1 MAQNDIEAIYPLT
14 PMQEGMLFHT
24 LYAPAS
30 GVYFQQLDC
39 TLQGPLHIPAFKQ
52 VWQRAMESH
61 AALRTLF
68 MWERRDKPLQVV
80 RQQVKLPWS
89 EHDWRELSPD
99 EQQQQLEA
107 FLQADR
113 AQGFDLAKAPLMRLT
128 LIRLAEERY
137 QFIWSFHHLLLDGW
151 SASRLINEVFTQYEA
166 FQRGEDL
173 LLIPSRPYRDYIA
186 WLQRQDL
193 SQAEAYWRQ
202 TLRDFATATRLPFDR
217 SPGAWSGSE
226 QAYADQQ
233 VRLSPA
239 ITDALQALAR
249 QQQVTLNTLVQ
260 GAWAILLS
268 RYGDQTDVVFGAT
281 VAGRPPDLAGVEAMI
296 GLFINTLPVRVQVL
310 PEVTLATW
318 LKALQRQQAEARQYE
333 YSPLAQVQSWSEIA
347 RGQALFESILVF
359 ENYPVSNPI
368 TTQGESITIY
378 NVRFFEKTNYP
389 LTVTIEP
396 EEALGLQFSYNSDCF
411 DHATIGRILGHFQT
425 VLAGMVAQPAARL
438 SDLPLLTTAE
448 RQQILVEWNQ
458 TQADYPHEKCIH
470 HLFEAQ
476 VEQTPEA
483 MAVVFADQSLTYR
496 ELNRRANQ
504 LAHYLQSLGV
514 GPEKLV
520 GICLERSLELMVAVL
535 GVLKA
540 GGAYVPLDPTHPPER
555 LAFMVADTQAPLL
568 LTQTRFVAS
577 LPVHLTKIICLDAE
591 EAALA
596 GQQETNPGSPVT
608 ADNLVYVIYTS
619 GSTGQSKGVML
630 NHTSLVNAYLAWEKA
645 YHLRPARTV
654 HLQMANFSFD
664 VFSGDWV
671 RALCSGG
678 KLVLCPAEFLLDAPQ
693 LYDLMRRE
701 QVDCAEFVPAVMR
714 NLPQYLE
721 ETNQSLDF
729 MRILVV
735 ASDNW
740 YVEEYQKIQRFCG
753 SNTRLI
759 NSYGL
764 TEATIDSSYF
774 DAGVNSLTPDR
785 LVPIGRP
792 FANTQL
798 YILDRHLQPVS
809 IGVPGELYVGG
820 AGLARGYLHRPEATA
835 ERFIP
840 NPFYDF
846 GFSIADFGLGVD
858 ESLEN
863 PKSKIQNLKSSRL
876 YKTGDQA
883 RYLPDGNIEFL
894 GRLDYQVKI
903 RGFRVELG
911 EIEVALS
918 QHPAVRETVVLA
930 HEDSP
935 GNKRLVAYIVPRQ
948 AEEQGSRGAGEQGTR
963 SGGAK
968 EEENN
973 LQYPEGTMSLISN
986 TLTGTHRQSP
996 ISNLQS
1002 LISPAELRRY
1012 LQTKLPGYMIPA
1024 AFVLLET
1031 LPLNSSGKIDR
1042 RALAR
1047 LDLTQADFA
1056 ETYVAPRNP
1065 LEETLAGIW
1074 ADVFGLKQVGIYDNF
1089 FELGGHSLL
1098 AVQLIARIRK
1108 TCQVEAQL
1116 CWLADAPTVAGLAET
1131 LAKTMS

>member
-1 MAQNDIEAIYPLT
+1 MAPNDIEAIYPLS
-14 PMQEGMLFHT
+14 PMQEGMLFHS

-39 TLQGPLHIPAFKQ
+39 TLQGPLNIPVFKQ
-52 VWQRAMESH
+52 IWQRTMEGH
-61 AALRTLF
+61 AVLRTLF

-80 RQQVKLPWS
+80 RQEVKLPWV
-89 EHDWRELSPD
+89 ELDWRELSPD
-99 EQQQQLEA
+99 EQQRQLEA

-113 AQGFDLAKAPLMRLT
+113 AQGFDLAKAPLMRLA
-128 LIRLAEERY
+128 LIHLAKERY

-151 SASRLINEVFTQYEA
+151 SASRLINQVFSQYEA
-166 FQRGEDL
+166 FQRDEDL
-173 LLIPSRPYRDYIA
+173 PLAPSRPYRDYIA

-193 SQAEAYWRQ
+193 SQAERYWRQ
-202 TLRDFATATRLPFDR
+202 TLRGFATPTRLPFDR
-217 SPGAWSGSE
+217 SPDAWSGSE
-226 QAYADQQ
+226 QTYAEQQ
-233 VRLSPA
+233 AQLSPVT
-239 ITDALQALAR
+239 TDALQAMAR

-260 GAWAILLS
+260 GAWTILLS
-268 RYGDQTDVVFGAT
+268 RYSGQTDVVFGAT

-296 GLFINTLPVRVQVL
+296 GLFINTLPVRIQVS
-310 PEVTLATW
+310 PEATLATW
-318 LKALQRQQAEARQYE
+318 LKTLQTQQAEARQYE
-333 YSPLAQVQSWSEIA
+333 YSPLAQIQGWSEVA

-368 TTQGESITIY
+368 TAQGESVTIQ

-396 EEALGLQFSYNSDCF
+396 GEAPGLQFSYNSDSF
-411 DHATIGRILGHFQT
+411 DQATIGRMLGHFQT
-425 VLAGMVAQPAARL
+425 VLEGMVTQSAARL
-438 SDLPLLTTAE
+438 SELPLLTAAE
-448 RQQILVEWNQ
+448 RQQILVDWNQ
-458 TQADYPHEKCIH
+458 TQANYPRDKCIH

-476 VEQTPEA
+476 VAQTPEVTA
-483 MAVVFADQSLTYR
+483 LVFEDKSLTYR

-514 GPEKLV
+514 EPETPV

-568 LTQTRFVAS
+568 LTQTRLAAS
-577 LPVHLTKIICLDAE
+577 LPAHLTKIICLDAE

-596 GQQETNPGSPVT
+596 RQQETNPGSPV
-608 ADNLVYVIYTS
+608 AAANRVYVIYTS
-619 GSTGQSKGVML
+619 GSTGQSKGVIL
-630 NHTSLVNAYLAWEKA
+630 NHTSLVNAYLAWENA
-645 YHLRPARTV
+645 YQLRSARTV

-678 KLVLCPAEFLLDAPQ
+678 KLALCPTEFLLDAPQ
-693 LYDLMRRE
+693 LYNLMRRE

-714 NLPQYLE
+714 NLLQYLE

-753 SNTRLI
+753 PNTRLI

-774 DAGVNSLTPDR
+774 DAGVSGLAPDR

-798 YILDRHLQPVS
+798 YILDRHLQPVP
-809 IGVPGELYVGG
+809 IGVPGELYIGG
-820 AGLARGYLHRPEATA
+820 VGLARGYLNRPEATA

-840 NPFYDF
+840 NPFIKNE
-846 GFSIADFGLGVD
+846 GGRRKD
-858 ESLEN
+858 EN
-863 PKSKIQNLKSSRL
+863 FFSSREAFIPHPSSFIL

-918 QHPAVRETVVLA
+918 QHPAVREAVVLA

-948 AEEQGSRGAGEQGTR
+948 EGEQESRGAEEQG
-963 SGGAK
+963 
-968 EEENN
+968 NN
-973 LQYPEGTMSLISN
+973 P
-986 TLTGTHRQSP
+986 QSP
-996 ISNLQS
+996 HL
-1002 LISPAELRRY
+1002 PAELRRY

-1031 LPLNSSGKIDR
+1031 LPLNPSGKIDR

-1047 LDLTQADFA
+1047 LDLTQAGFA

-1065 LEETLAGIW
+1065 LEEMLAGIW
-1074 ADVFGLKQVGIYDNF
+1074 ADVLGLKQVGIYDNF

-1131 LAKTMS
+1131 LAENMP